1 MFESTRSWAS
11 RKNLEHTHIHD
22 QHTRALLD
30 SQGRIHIQYPCPSR
44 STTLQRIPAG
54 PTTFHQ
60 HLLHQLKRRRH
71 SWHSKG
77 PTTGKGI
84 KVVLQKYPQG
94 NCSNAAS
101 MQRIIL
107 AILGGNMQTSIC
119 PSATGSTNQRLVEWV
134 CRSWK
139 KPRKSSERREWQ
151 MRSPHLKLCKNI
163 SIYF

>member
-94 NCSNAAS
+94 IYAKDYPGHPRRQHANFHLPLCNWEHQPKTCGVGLPFMEETQEVIGEEGMANAVAPPE
-101 MQRIIL
+101 
-107 AILGGNMQTSIC
+107 A
-119 PSATGSTNQRLVEWV
+119 V
-134 CRSWK
+134 
-139 KPRKSSERREWQ
+139 
-151 MRSPHLKLCKNI
+151 
-163 SIYF
+163 